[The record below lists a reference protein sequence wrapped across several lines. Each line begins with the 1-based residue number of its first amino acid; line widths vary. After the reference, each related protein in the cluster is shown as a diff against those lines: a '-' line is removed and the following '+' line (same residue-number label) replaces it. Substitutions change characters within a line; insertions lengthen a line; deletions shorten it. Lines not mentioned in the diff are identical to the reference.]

1 MVISLYL
8 CTRFSWLGILANMY
22 TYFIK
27 GYYKLIDYA
36 YSINAPK
43 YIGALIASV
52 VYIFLLIWFAHVDVV
67 LDCCYNNNELSIMS
81 DISSKIVYKHAHILS
96 LITNFGLLS
105 MLFIDLLMA
114 NRYNGIFTITLLN
127 LFGVFAMIGVFW
139 CSVGCDPQIE
149 NTIGGLG
156 SENGCIISLTIFIIT
171 LLCLKFITIKPC
183 DK

>member
-1 MVISLYL
+1 MADTSTLFYEFRDKV
-8 CTRFSWLGILANMY
+8 
-22 TYFIK
+22 
-27 GYYKLIDYA
+27 

-43 YIGALIASV
+43 YIGAFIASV
-52 VYIFLLIWFAHVDVV
+52 VYISLLIWFAHVDVI
-67 LDCCYNNNELSIMS
+67 LDCYNNEISAMS
-81 DISSKIVYKHAHILS
+81 DISSKIACKHAHILS

-171 LLCLKFITIKPC
+171 LLCLKFIAIKPC